1 MGAWLLR
8 EKTILRCWANPAVTN
23 AEALAGFDFASFR
36 FSKTDIRSR
45 FTLFPSLTTPGRMRL
60 QGTADIRF
68 KVVRDLWWGFHLY
81 ENYDSKP
88 PVRADKNDLGVS
100 TSLGWK
106 F

>member
-1 MGAWLLR
+1 MAITR
-8 EKTILRCWANPAVTN
+8 ENYSAFLGQPRAVN

-36 FSKTDIRSR
+36 FSKTEIRSR
-45 FTLFPSLTTPGRMRL
+45 FTLFPSLTTPGRTRL
-60 QGTADIRF
+60 QGTTDINF
-68 KVVRDLWWGFHLY
+68 KIVKDLWWGFSLY

-88 PVRADKNDLGVS
+88 PVRADKNDLGIS